1 LPALTYYGV
10 GAIVGAGIYSVIGA
24 AAGEVGE
31 GLWQAFVV
39 AAVVAVLSALGYAEL
54 ISAIPRVG
62 GEYTFL
68 RRASGRNRAVSF
80 VGGFVVAMAAAATAA
95 TVAIAF
101 AGYLARFIDLPQW
114 LTALA
119 LLGACTG
126 LNIAGIRQSTWANI
140 VLTSIQVVGL
150 LIVIGAGVH
159 VGNIAEP
166 LAEKPTAAV
175 FAGTALLFFVYTGFE
190 SLVNLAEEARN
201 PGRDMPRSIVLS
213 LAISTGL
220 YLLVALAV
228 VTLAEPRALAES
240 DAPLSLAAGRA
251 ADSLSAALAW
261 FAMCATATTALIT
274 FVTISRLLLGMA
286 RDGNMPRPVAW
297 VLPGRRTPWVAAL
310 VLFAGSAAMIPL
322 GSVETVASVAS
333 LATLVAF
340 IAVNVCLIVLRKKEP
355 DLERPF
361 RVPWAVRGYPVPT
374 VLAIVTALALCTQF
388 GPVVYLVTAGAF
400 VLAGV
405 FYFAWAR
412 RLGPEDP
419 GASGGSAGA
428 DAPESEQTKR
438 PDRG

>member
-1 LPALTYYGV
+1 
-10 GAIVGAGIYSVIGA
+10 
-24 AAGEVGE
+24 
-31 GLWQAFVV
+31 
-39 AAVVAVLSALGYAEL
+39 
-54 ISAIPRVG
+54 
-62 GEYTFL
+62 
-68 RRASGRNRAVSF
+68 
-80 VGGFVVAMAAAATAA
+80 
-95 TVAIAF
+95 
-101 AGYLARFIDLPQW
+101 
-114 LTALA
+114 
-119 LLGACTG
+119 
-126 LNIAGIRQSTWANI
+126 
-140 VLTSIQVVGL
+140 
-150 LIVIGAGVH
+150 
-159 VGNIAEP
+159 
-166 LAEKPTAAV
+166 
-175 FAGTALLFFVYTGFE
+175 
-190 SLVNLAEEARN
+190 
-201 PGRDMPRSIVLS
+201 MPRSIVLS
-213 LAISTGL
+213 LVISTGL

-228 VTLAEPRALAES
+228 VTLAEPQTLAES

-286 RDGNMPRPVAW
+286 RDGHMPR
-297 VLPGRRTPWVAAL
+297 L

-405 FYFAWAR
+405 FYFAGAR